1 MKTMENC
8 EALISCAHVIFEDNY
23 AITKKLDYKKI

>member
-1 MKTMENC
+1 MENC

-23 AITKKLDYKKI
+23 AITKKLGYKKI